1 MKAKSGFTLVE
12 ILIVVVILGIL
23 AAIVIPQFSNAS
35 SEAKLASLKSNLQ
48 SIRAQIQLYKVKNT
62 DSSPTVASFESQM
75 ITDVNSGPY
84 LQCIPS
90 NPYTGTN
97 NVVAWGNASATDA
110 WELDEDGSAAPSGNP
125 GDFRAAD
132 TAHQGL

>member
-48 SIRAQIQLYKVKNT
+48 SIRAQIQLYKIKND
-62 DSSPTVASFESQM
+62 DSSPTVAAFTSQM
-75 ITDVNSGPY
+75 TTDANNGPF
-84 LQCIPS
+84 LQSIPT

-97 NVVAWGNASATDA
+97 SVVAWGTGGGA
-110 WELDEDGSAAPSGNP
+110 WELDEDGTANPSGE
-125 GDFRAAD
+125 GGAFRAGDA
-132 TAHQGL
+132 AHQAL